1 MDVPKWEYPYWRLF
15 EMIHTTT
22 IRSELETHL
31 KKTGLT
37 INQFAELSKINSGTL
52 STIIKGVRPIAM
64 QQLDRIVAAM
74 GFPEGSF
81 YELYL
86 EECFSYPL
94 NWRRMKPFLY
104 RCAELDKLEL
114 IQKVVR
120 YMTDNLAYVPLLFD
134 TAEVL
139 LNQGRYS
146 AAAIIYESVA
156 ESEKYQHSERLALCH
171 YRLFTISIGH
181 DQEKNLRAATK
192 FEEFVERL
200 DEVDQLDALK
210 DLANIYSSLR
220 QWEKVEELAEEM
232 GRKATIQ
239 YTYKYEQAK
248 RYDLQKEP
256 KRPLFLYIIYSYL
269 LRSGVCDERG
279 DYEQALR
286 YVSLYSELNWVQED
300 SEEAQRI
307 IKQYKMWAKANTYL
321 YQLMSGKVEVL
332 PDYVAYIESKED
344 EILPALTKI
353 LQAANQYHFNV
364 DHILQRFQ
372 SKISSYTEIKGQS
385 ETYNQQVGV
394 DRYTHFLNEL
404 ASYYLCRQRHEDG
417 LIYLLACLAVAV
429 DIHKDD
435 AILKCVQSFEQFRHV
450 ASVDVQDR
458 YNILISEVKIK

>member
-1 MDVPKWEYPYWRLF
+1 
-15 EMIHTTT
+15 MIHTTT
-22 IRSELETHL
+22 IRSELETYL

-37 INQFAELSKINSGTL
+37 INQFGELSKINSGTL

-74 GFPEGSF
+74 GLPEGSF

-94 NWRRMKPFLY
+94 NWRRMKPFLN

-114 IQKVVR
+114 IRKVVR

-139 LNQGRYS
+139 LNQEKRS

-220 QWEKVEELAEEM
+220 QWGKVEELAEEM

-239 YTYKYEQAK
+239 YTFKYEQAK
-248 RYDLQKEP
+248 RYGLPKEP
-256 KRPLFLYIIYSYL
+256 KRPLFLYILYSYL

-300 SEEAQRI
+300 SEEAHRI
-307 IKQYKMWAKANTYL
+307 IKQYKMWAVANTYL
-321 YQLMSGKVEVL
+321 YELMMGKIEVL

-353 LQAANQYHFNV
+353 LQVANRFLFNV
-364 DHILQRFQ
+364 DHILQKFHR
-372 SKISSYTEIKGQS
+372 KISLYTKIKGNS
-385 ETYNQQVGV
+385 ETYNRQVGE
-394 DRYTHFLNEL
+394 DRYAQFLFEL
-404 ASYYLCRQRHEDG
+404 ASYYLNRKRYEEG
-417 LIYLLACLAVAV
+417 LIYLLDGLAVAI

-435 AILKCVQSFEQFRHV
+435 AILKCVQSFEQFRHA
-450 ASVDVQDR
+450 ASVEIKNR
-458 YNILISEVKIK
+458 YNILISEVNIK

>member
-1 MDVPKWEYPYWRLF
+1 MRIFLLEVVEL
-15 EMIHTTT
+15 IHTTT
-22 IRSELETHL
+22 IRSELDFYL

-37 INQFAELSKINSGTL
+37 INQFAEQSKINSGTL

-64 QQLDRIVAAM
+64 QQLDRMVSAM
-74 GFPEGSF
+74 GLPEGSF
-81 YELYL
+81 YELYAD
-86 EECFSYPL
+86 ECFACPL
-94 NWRRMKPFLY
+94 NWRRLKPFLY

-120 YMTDNLAYVPLLFD
+120 YMTDNLAYAPMLFD
-134 TAEVL
+134 TAEDL
-139 LNQGRYS
+139 FNQGKNS

-171 YRLFTISIGH
+171 YRLFTISLGH
-181 DQEKNLRAATK
+181 DQDKNLRAATK
-192 FEEFVERL
+192 FEGFVERL

-220 QWEKVEELAEEM
+220 HWGKVEELAEKM

-239 YTYKYEQAK
+239 YKYKYEQTK
-248 RYDLQKEP
+248 RKCLQKEP

-286 YVSLYSELNWVQED
+286 YASLYSELSWVKED
-300 SEEAQRI
+300 SEETRRI
-307 IKQYKMWAKANTYL
+307 IEQYKMWAVANTYL
-321 YQLMSGKVEVL
+321 YQLMLGRVEIL

-353 LQAANQYHFNV
+353 LQAANQFHFNV
-364 DHILQRFQ
+364 DHILEKFQ
-372 SKISSYTEIKGQS
+372 SKISSYTEIKGKS
-385 ETYNQQVGV
+385 ETYTYQVGE
-394 DRYTHFLNEL
+394 DRYTRFLLEL
-404 ASYYLCRQRHEDG
+404 ASYYLNRQMYEDG
-417 LIYLLACLAVAV
+417 LINLLDGLTVAI

-450 ASVDVQDR
+450 ASVEIQNR